1 MKIILNTF
9 YTKESELRKWKDVQN
24 QLIVHFTGKEGFPDS
39 SVGKEFTCNAEDPQ
53 FDSWVRKI
61 PWRRDRLPTPAFLG
75 FPCRSAGKES
85 ACNVGDLGLIP
96 GLGRSPG
103 EGKDYPL
110 QYPGL
115 ENSTDC
121 IVHGVAKSWT
131 QLSDIHFQFSTVW
144 ATTKARSKAMAVVME
159 NGKKEEH

>member
-9 YTKESELRKWKDVQN
+9 YTKKSELRRWKDAQN
-24 QLIVHFTGKEGFPDS
+24 QLIVHFTGREGFPDS
-39 SVGKEFTCNAEDPQ
+39 SVGKEFACNAGDPQ

-61 PWRRDRLPTPAFLG
+61 PWRRDRLPNPAFLG
-75 FPCRSAGKES
+75 FPCGSAGKEY

-103 EGKDYPL
+103 EGKDYGL

-115 ENSTDC
+115 ENSMDYSPWYC
-121 IVHGVAKSWT
+121 RVGH
-131 QLSDIHFQFSTVW
+131 DW
-144 ATTKARSKAMAVVME
+144 ATFTSLQRERTPFCSPLSLWNLPYYLLRM
-159 NGKKEEH
+159 